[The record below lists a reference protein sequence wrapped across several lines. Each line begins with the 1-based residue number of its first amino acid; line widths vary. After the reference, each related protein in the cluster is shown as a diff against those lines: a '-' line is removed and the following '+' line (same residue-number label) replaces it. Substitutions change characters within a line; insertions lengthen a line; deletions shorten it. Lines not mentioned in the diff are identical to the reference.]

1 MTYRVVVGF
10 FLKLELI
17 SCKVSENNISVGP
30 SKEEHTLE
38 AEIVFSKLTPTIF
51 TFLNEKILLSFT

>member
-1 MTYRVVVGF
+1 M
-10 FLKLELI
+10 
-17 SCKVSENNISVGP
+17 SENNISVGP

-51 TFLNEKILLSFT
+51 TFLNEKILLSFAQK